1 MPNSKSL
8 HRNRLRRSKRVFD
21 KLRGALDS
29 AIAKAVT
36 KELNEKNLTEAVWQL
51 QLVLIQNDVAMEAAE
66 YISELT
72 KKKLIGGRAGRLEN
86 LTKVFR
92 NAVYESILEA
102 LTPKT
107 PLDPIQ
113 FAAQRKSQGDTTVI
127 LFVGVNGTGK
137 TTTLAKVANLYKK
150 NGFSIVIAASDTFR
164 AGSIEQIELHAQKLG
179 IRVIKQDYGSDA
191 AAVAYD
197 AVAHAKAKHINVVLI
212 DTAGRMQSNKNLL
225 AEMAKIAKVAE
236 PDIKLFIGDALTGN
250 DALSQAKEFNE
261 AIGIDGSILTKIDA
275 DPSGGSALS
284 IAYVTGKPIV
294 YVGTGQTYDD
304 LQRFDPEWFARR
316 LIGEK

>member
-1 MPNSKSL
+1 M
-8 HRNRLRRSKRVFD
+8 FD

-36 KELNEKNLTEAVWQL
+36 KELNEKNLTDAVWQL

-66 YISELT
+66 HISELT
-72 KKKLIGGRAGRLEN
+72 KKKLLGSRAGRLEN
-86 LTKVFR
+86 ITKLFR
-92 NAVYESILEA
+92 SAVYESILDV
-102 LTPKT
+102 LTPKA

-113 FAAQRKSQGDTTVI
+113 FAAEKKNQGDTTTVM
-127 LFVGVNGTGK
+127 FVGVNGTGK

-150 NGFSIVIAASDTFR
+150 NGFSVVIAASDTFR

-179 IRVIKQDYGSDA
+179 IKVIRQEYGSDA

-236 PDIKLFIGDALTGN
+236 PDLKLFVGDALTGN

-284 IAYVTGKPIV
+284 IVYVTRKPIV
-294 YVGTGQTYDD
+294 YVGTGQSYDD